1 MGAHKRMTFSS
12 TPFLFMFLP
21 VTFLLYALIRN
32 QTARNVILILASL
45 IFYAYGEPVA
55 VVIMIISIIL
65 NYVFGRLTSTSN
77 HDKLFVFLA
86 VVLNIGLLVAY
97 KYSGFFVSIFNHIT
111 GLDVPVPDISLP
123 IGISFFTFQG
133 LSYVID
139 VYRNKNIVQRN
150 LFSVMLYISFFP
162 QLIAGPIIRYE
173 DIAAQ
178 LAKREFSIDRISRGF
193 KRFCFGLGKKVLIAN
208 QMGYVADTVF
218 SYNPSDVGTMSAWI
232 GAVCY
237 TLQIFFDFSGYS
249 DMAIGLGCVFGF
261 DFKENFNYPFVSSS
275 IQEFWRRWHISLS
288 TWFKEYVYI
297 PLGGNRKGR
306 VRTVVNKLIVF
317 FLTGFWH
324 GANFT
329 FIVWGMIHGIC
340 LLFETYQIVPTKKK
354 YFKYI
359 GHVYTMLVVV
369 LAFGIFR
376 ADCLGQGL
384 ALIKDMFIYNEGLMA
399 VNSSVIACISRMFI
413 VTFAFAL
420 ILSAPVCGYV
430 RGKVVNRTKGSVPV
444 VSNREVRPRGSKG
457 SVPVVWYDYLS
468 YLGSLIIFIMSVL
481 TLISSSYNPFIYFR
495 F

>member
-1 MGAHKRMTFSS
+1 MTFSS

-21 VTFLLYALIRN
+21 VTFLLYAVIRN
-32 QTARNVILILASL
+32 QIARNVILIMASL
-45 IFYAYGEPVA
+45 VFYAYGEPVA
-55 VVIMIISIIL
+55 VIIMIISIIL
-65 NYVFGRLTSTSN
+65 NYIFGRIASTDKR
-77 HDKLFVFLA
+77 DKLAVFLA
-86 VVLNIGLLVAY
+86 VLLNIGLLVAY
-97 KYSGFFVSIFNHIT
+97 KYTGFFVSIFNDVT
-111 GLDVPVPDISLP
+111 GMNVAVPDIRLP

-139 VYRNKNIVQRN
+139 VYRNKSSVQKN

-162 QLIAGPIIRYE
+162 QLIAGPIVRYE
-173 DIAAQ
+173 DIASQ
-178 LAKREFSIDRISRGF
+178 LKVREFSIDRISRGLN
-193 KRFCFGLGKKVLIAN
+193 RFCFGLGKKVLIAN

-218 SYNPSDVGTMSAWI
+218 SYDPSNVGTLPAWI
-232 GAVCY
+232 GAFCY

-261 DFKENFNYPFVSSS
+261 DFKENFNYPFISPS

-297 PLGGNRKGR
+297 PLGGNRKGNL
-306 VRTVVNKLIVF
+306 RTVFNKLFVF

-340 LLFETYQIVPTKKK
+340 LMLETYQIVPTKKK
-354 YFKYI
+354 WFKYV

-369 LAFGIFR
+369 LAFVIFR
-376 ADCLGQGL
+376 ADSLTQGFGI
-384 ALIKDMFIYNEGLMA
+384 IKDMFTFNEGVHSANVA
-399 VNSSVIACISRMFI
+399 VMACISQLFVITFI
-413 VTFAFAL
+413 FAIL
-420 ILSAPVCGYV
+420 LSAPICRYI
-430 RGKVVNRTKGSVPV
+430 RGKVEAKGDVKV
-444 VSNREVRPRGSKG
+444 YN
-457 SVPVVWYDYLS
+457 YLS
-468 YLGSLIIFIMSVL
+468 YTGSFVIFIMSVL